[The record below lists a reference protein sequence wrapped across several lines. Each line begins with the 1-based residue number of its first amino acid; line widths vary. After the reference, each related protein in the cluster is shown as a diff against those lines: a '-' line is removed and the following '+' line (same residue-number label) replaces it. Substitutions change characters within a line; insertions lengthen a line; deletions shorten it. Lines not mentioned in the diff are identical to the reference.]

1 MVSSKD
7 LGAAQ
12 AGGVFLLQGS
22 EEMPRGTPKNLIV
35 NSELTPSERKK
46 KASVAGK
53 KSGEVRRKAK
63 SLREALQA
71 MLDGKYEVD
80 GKTLEGRDTLALALI
95 RKAASGDVSAFNSIR
110 DTIGEKPKEKAEVD
124 ATVKVVMDKSVERY
138 SK

>member
-1 MVSSKD
+1 
-7 LGAAQ
+7 
-12 AGGVFLLQGS
+12 
-22 EEMPRGTPKNLIV
+22 MPRGTPKNLIV

-80 GKTLEGRDTLALALI
+80 GKTLEGRDALALALI
-95 RKAASGDVSAFNSIR
+95 QKAASGDVSAFNSIR
-110 DTIGEKPKEKAEVD
+110 DTIGEKPKEKVEHSGGV
-124 ATVKVVMDKSVERY
+124 TIESLLKGVKG
-138 SK
+138 SKEY